1 MTHFLESAELYQ
13 AFQKAGGF
21 FGARVKAFRD
31 YLDFGGVRRVFD
43 IGCGPG
49 HIVEY
54 IPKGIEYVGFDT
66 EQRYI
71 DFANR
76 RFGARGR
83 FLAREFDRSAADE
96 FGRPDLVLMNGVLHH
111 MNDASARQVIGN
123 AAAALEPGGVFFTLD
138 GCFRKG
144 QNPISRYLLEHDR
157 GKFVRTAPEYRELVE
172 GAFRGAQVH
181 VRDDLSW
188 VPYTFA
194 IVHARN
200 TPRYTDARGHACSGR

>member
-1 MTHFLESAELYQ
+1 MRHLLEAAELYQ

-21 FGARVKAFRD
+21 FGARVKAFAD

-54 IPKGIEYVGFDT
+54 IPEGIEYVGFDT
-66 EQRYI
+66 DSGYI
-71 DFANR
+71 EFANR

-83 FLAREFDRSAADE
+83 FVAREFDGTATGE
-96 FGRPDLVLMNGVLHH
+96 FGRPDVVLMNGVLHH
-111 MNDASARQVIGN
+111 MDDACARQALAN
-123 AAAALEPGGVFFTLD
+123 AAAALRSDGVLFTLD
-138 GCFRKG
+138 GCFQEG

-157 GKFVRTAPEYRELVE
+157 GKFVRTAPAYRALVE
-172 GAFRGAQVH
+172 TAFPEPQVH
-181 VRDDLSW
+181 VREDLSW

-194 IVHARN
+194 IVHARSAKQ
-200 TPRYTDARGHACSGR
+200 P